1 MDKKESKLS
10 KDTIMTIGAV
20 EMMLGFIILFA
31 ITMSMLNGMFNIRMV
46 IMGILGVILFYSGIK
61 SVKKAKKMSSIPN
74 DIPKEEDNISKEAE
88 YIPQKNNDAVKLS
101 KNVEGEADI
110 KKTVQKGEIDDL
122 SYVKKIQMTKLGNWF
137 MYDVLLDARPLGWEQ
152 IVIVVNSIAKL
163 DMVHVDK
170 LEVSQMAGTPV
181 NLMDEYEKSGHEIVN
196 MPTLKKEASNIAIA
210 GSSKRAGLV
219 QVVFFN
225 QTSLIKF
232 MTMEEKEDTIRRYT
246 ETIARKSFDTPDDM
260 KLGRPHES

>member
-74 DIPKEEDNISKEAE
+74 DIPKEEDYIPKETE

-101 KNVEGEADI
+101 KNMEGEADI

-170 LEVSQMAGTPV
+170 IEVSQMAGTPV